1 MDVGGTSRMKYRLPR
16 GTTDI
21 LPDQSPRWRHVE
33 RTFREVCALFD
44 YREIRTPVFE
54 HAALFLRAV
63 GQHTDVGG
71 KEMYTFGAG
80 EGDEAERLALR
91 PEGTAPAMR
100 AIIEHSL
107 LAQSPL
113 VKLYYI
119 APMFR

>member
-1 MDVGGTSRMKYRLPR
+1 MNAGGTHRMRFRVPR

-21 LPDQSPRWRHVE
+21 LPDQTPRWRYLE
-33 RTFREVCALFD
+33 NSFREVGALFG
-44 YREIRTPVFE
+44 YQEIRTPAFE

-80 EGDEAERLALR
+80 EGDESERLALR

-107 LAQSPL
+107 
-113 VKLYYI
+113 
-119 APMFR
+119 